1 MAASIRAFDELAE
14 FFASKVPDDLIAFQ
28 PSQATS
34 DRVELLIFKEK
45 SDGLTVEEK
54 DELDAYM
61 VLEHIMRLAKA
72 KARKNL
78 H

>member
-1 MAASIRAFDELAE
+1 MAASVRAFDELAE
-14 FFASKVPDDLIAFQ
+14 FFAAKVPDELIAFR
-28 PSQATS
+28 PSRDTS
-34 DRVELLIFKEK
+34 DRVELLVFKEK
-45 SDGLTVEEK
+45 TEGLTVEEK
-54 DELDAYM
+54 EELDAYI